1 MRRAA
6 IGRPLARRRAL
17 ALTLSLGSAQGSAFA
32 HAFGARYELPAP
44 VWLFIVGGALTV
56 TLTFIVVAAFA
67 RAGAERFAG
76 AHWALAGTALG
87 RLLGTRWLRGI
98 AQGVALAALV
108 LVVVAGFAGTRD
120 PNRNIAPTMIW
131 IVWWVGF
138 SYFVMLV
145 GNPWPLI
152 NPWRTVYDLAERWR
166 GKGAAAA
173 APSASPRPSPSPWPE
188 ELGSWP
194 ALALL
199 LLFGWIEL
207 VFPFR
212 ANPLVLSWLVLAYS
226 AITWAGMARY
236 GAQAWLDHADPFHRV
251 FELLSRFAPFAAAAR
266 AGLAGLALRPP
277 AAGLLAREIAVL
289 SIAQVAFVV
298 ALLAIV
304 LFDGLQS
311 SKHWLAL
318 EDAVHAI
325 NPSFG
330 DLGWIALHSV
340 GLVAAWLVFL
350 GLYFATC
357 MVMRV
362 VTGGDVPAQTIA
374 RTFAPTLIPIA
385 VGYYFAHSFTYLLVQ
400 GQTLVYLISDPFGLG
415 WNLFGTRD
423 FTIDIAII
431 GTKTAWYI
439 ALGSIIVG
447 HAVSVYLAHVVAERL
462 LDTRAR
468 ALKALVPMTV
478 LMVLYTV
485 ISLQILAEPLVRY
498 SGPQETII

>member
-1 MRRAA
+1 M
-6 IGRPLARRRAL
+6 LL
-17 ALTLSLGSAQGSAFA
+17 LGTAQGPAGA

-56 TLTFIVVAAFA
+56 TLTFVIVAAFA

-76 AHWALAGTALG
+76 AHRVLAGTTLG
-87 RLLGTRWLRGI
+87 RLLDAPWLR
-98 AQGVALAALV
+98 AALQATGVAALI
-108 LVVVAGFAGTRD
+108 LVVAAGFAGTSD

-138 SYFVMLV
+138 SYFAMLV
-145 GNPWPLI
+145 GNLWLLI
-152 NPWRTVYDLAERWR
+152 NPWRTVYDWVERWR
-166 GKGAAAA
+166 KGGTAA
-173 APSASPRPSPSPWPE
+173 SSPPPRPWPE
-188 ELGSWP
+188 RLGSWP
-194 ALALL
+194 ALVLL

-212 ANPLVLSWLVLAYS
+212 ADPRVLSWLVLAYS

-236 GAQAWLDHADPFHRV
+236 GREAWLDHADPFHRV
-251 FELLSRFAPFAAAAR
+251 FELLSRFAPFSAAPR
-266 AGLAGLALRPP
+266 AGLILRPH
-277 AAGLLAREIAVL
+277 AAGLLSRESAGL
-289 SIAQVAFVV
+289 SAAQAAFVV

-318 EDAVHAI
+318 EDAIHAI
-325 NPSFG
+325 DPTFG
-330 DLGWIALHSV
+330 DLGWIALHSA
-340 GLVAAWLVFL
+340 GLVAAWLAFL
-350 GLYFATC
+350 GLYLATC
-357 MVMRV
+357 WVMRAV
-362 VTGGDVPAQTIA
+362 VGGVVPTQAIA

-400 GQTLVYLISDPFGLG
+400 GQALGYLISDPFGLG
-415 WNLFGTRD
+415 WNLFGTRG

-439 ALGSIIVG
+439 ALGSIIAG
-447 HAVSVYLAHVVAERL
+447 HAISVYLAHVVAERV

>member
-1 MRRAA
+1 VKVAA
-6 IGRPLARRRAL
+6 IAGPLVHRWAL
-17 ALTLSLGSAQGSAFA
+17 AMLPLLGCAQGPANA

-76 AHWALAGTALG
+76 AYWGLTGTALG
-87 RLLGTRWLRGI
+87 RLLGAAWLR
-98 AQGVALAALV
+98 ALLQVAGVAVLV
-108 LVVVAGFAGTRD
+108 LVVAAGFAGTSD
-120 PNRNIAPTMIW
+120 PNHNIAPTMIW

-138 SYFVMLV
+138 SYFVMLI
-145 GNPWPLI
+145 GNLWPLI
-152 NPWRTVYDLAERWR
+152 NPWRTIYDWAARWQ
-166 GKGAAAA
+166 KGT
-173 APSASPRPSPSPWPE
+173 APSASPRPWPE
-188 ELGSWP
+188 RLGSWP

-212 ANPLVLSWLVLAYS
+212 ADPRVLSWLVLTYS
-226 AITWAGMARY
+226 AITWTGMARY
-236 GAQAWLDHADPFHRV
+236 GPQVWLDHADPFHRL
-251 FELLSRFAPFAAAAR
+251 FELLSRFAPFSAAPHR
-266 AGLAGLALRPP
+266 GLILRPP
-277 AAGLLAREIAVL
+277 AAGLLSRDSAFL
-289 SIAQVAFVV
+289 CTAQVAFVV

-318 EDAVHAI
+318 EDAIHAI
-325 NPSFG
+325 DPTFG

-340 GLVAAWLVFL
+340 GLLAAWLVFL
-350 GLYFATC
+350 GLYVATC

-362 VTGGDVPAQTIA
+362 VAAGDVPAQTIA
-374 RTFAPTLIPIA
+374 RSFAPTLIPIA
-385 VGYYFAHSFTYLLVQ
+385 IGYYFAHSYTYLLVQ
-400 GQTLVYLISDPFGLG
+400 GQALGYLVSDPLGLG

-431 GTKTAWYI
+431 GTRTAWYI
-439 ALGSIIVG
+439 ALGSIVLG
-447 HAVSVYLAHVVAERL
+447 HAISVYLAHVVAERL

-478 LMVLYTV
+478 LMVVYTV